1 MLQTKVSCAAQAFR
15 EGDYAR
21 AMVIYSELGELLGRE
36 YFAANIALCQ
46 LRMDSS
52 KDRSELAG
60 LPTKQLRVAGVMDE
74 FTFHSYDPEC
84 QLLQLHPEHCIEQ
97 LEQFKPHLLFIESAW
112 QGLDQL
118 WKQKISTNGPEINAC
133 IDWCRRNGVPTL
145 FWNKEDP
152 VHFGTF
158 VPLAKQVD
166 YVFTTDIDCVPKYK
180 FHVGHDRVFFL
191 PFAAQPKTHN
201 PIEIYDRKDAFN
213 FAGSYYLRYPERQR
227 DFASLIDAVKDL
239 RPIDIYDRNADNPHP
254 HYAFPD
260 EYKPMILGKLP
271 FAEIDRAYKGYRYG
285 INMNTI
291 KQSQTMFARRVYEL
305 LASNTIVVSNFSR
318 GARLLFGDLI
328 VSSDSQGQLAERMRT
343 IVEDEVQY
351 RKLRLLGLR
360 KVMTEHTYAQ
370 RLAYIQAKL
379 TGQRFAVHQ
388 PPVVLVAQ
396 VQNEQEQQCILDSFR
411 RQQYENKQL
420 YLIAPQAMSVAGSDD
435 VIRYD
440 ALEDALQAMNSLP
453 KDALVGVLHVD
464 DYYGAHYL
472 TDLALAST
480 YSSAPAFG
488 KLARYCVQ
496 DGISVLVQDSHQYK
510 ETTTLPLRAALVRS
524 SAWQEKRL
532 GDSWTDPG
540 QIFIQLPGML
550 AIDEFNYIENGA
562 TLSEQATAE
571 AMDLVV
577 VDQGVSFSEHLA
589 AVAEGLPAS
598 LNEDARDSNNL
609 PQIDAQALHDWIPAK
624 EGVALS
630 LVEGK
635 LKLASTLKP
644 GQHVYLYSKNAKT
657 RQEMNLVLNSQFHLH
672 SDQLMNVKTV
682 FEFQDKQ
689 GKKISHQMN
698 AAGDKHALAI
708 PAHCTKVRFGLRVE
722 GPGAM
727 TIEKLVLGSN
737 AERPAAVITK
747 SPYLV
752 LAKQYPAY
760 DDLYRYG
767 FLHSRVRAYKKAGQ
781 LVDMYKIYN
790 GPAEYREFENIDVA
804 MGDASLLDA
813 TLATGQIK
821 HVLVH
826 IMDQNMWKV
835 LEKYLDKIK
844 VTVWAHGSEIQAW
857 WRRDFEFELMG
868 EPEIARQK
876 KLSDQRAAFW
886 RKLLSN
892 PPDNFHMVFVSS
904 YFAEEVFE
912 DLNVRLPKEKY
923 SVIHNPIDTELFA
936 YVEKKA
942 DQRKKILS
950 IRSFASKKYANDLSV
965 QAILK
970 LSKSS
975 KFNDLNFKL
984 IGDGVLFEETVA
996 PIKQFP
1002 NVDIERKFITHQEIA
1017 EIQKEYG
1024 IFLNP
1029 TRWDSQGVSRDE
1041 AMASGLV
1048 PVTTAV
1054 SAVPEFVDEQCG
1066 FLAEPES
1073 ADELAAAILN
1083 LYENPNEFCEM
1094 SERAAKR
1101 VRGQCDS
1108 KLIADKEISLFSRAR
1123 D

>member
-15 EGDYAR
+15 EGEYAR
-21 AMVIYSELGELLGRE
+21 AMEIYNELAELLGRE
-36 YFAANIALCQ
+36 YFAANLALC
-46 LRMDSS
+46 RMRLDSS
-52 KDRSELAG
+52 KGCSELST

-97 LEQFKPHLLFIESAW
+97 LERFKPHLLFIESAW

-158 VPLAKQVD
+158 VPLAKRVD

-239 RPIDIYDRNADNPHP
+239 RPVDIYDRNADNPHP
-254 HYAFPD
+254 HYTFPD

-291 KQSQTMFARRVYEL
+291 KQSQTMFARRVFEL

-328 VSSDSQGQLAERMRT
+328 VSSDSQGQLAERMRS

-379 TGQRFAVHQ
+379 TGRRFAIHQ

-396 VQNEQEQQCILDSFR
+396 AQNEQEQQRILDSFR

-420 YLIAPQAMSVAGSDD
+420 YLIAPQVMSVASSDD
-435 VIRYD
+435 IIRYV
-440 ALEDALQAMNSLP
+440 ALEDALQAMNSLS
-453 KDALVGVLHVD
+453 KDVLVGVLHVD

-524 SAWQEKRL
+524 SVWQDKRL

-540 QIFIQLPGML
+540 QIVIQLPDML

-562 TLSEQATAE
+562 TLSEQAAAE

-598 LNEDARDSNNL
+598 LNEDSRDSNNL

-630 LVEGK
+630 LVDGK
-635 LKLASTLKP
+635 LRLISTLKP
-644 GQHVYLYSKNAKT
+644 GQHVYLYSKNTKT

-672 SDQLMNVKTV
+672 SDQLTNVRTV

-781 LVDMYKIYN
+781 LVDMYKIHN

-804 MGDASLLDA
+804 TGDASLLDA
-813 TLATGQIK
+813 TLATGQVK

-826 IMDQNMWKV
+826 IMDQNMWRV

-857 WRRDFEFELMG
+857 WRRDFEFELMS

-876 KLSDQRAAFW
+876 KLSEQRATFW

-912 DLNVRLPKEKY
+912 DLKVSLPKEKY
-923 SVIHNPIDTELFA
+923 SVIHNPIDTELFS
-936 YVEKKA
+936 YVEKKV

-965 QAILK
+965 QAILR
-970 LSKSS
+970 LSETPI
-975 KFNDLNFKL
+975 FNDLNFKL

-996 PIKQFP
+996 PVKKFP

-1048 PVTTAV
+1048 PVTTAIT
-1054 SAVPEFVDEQCG
+1054 AVTEFADSNCAV
-1066 FLAEPES
+1066 LAESEDVDS
-1073 ADELAAAILN
+1073 MVTGIIN
-1083 LYENPNEFCEM
+1083 LYKNPQIFSEM
-1094 SERAAKR
+1094 SKNAASR
-1101 VRGQCDS
+1101 VRNQS
-1108 KLIADKEISLFSRAR
+1108 AKHIIIAKEFALF
-1123 D
+1123 